1 MSEHETDHQIKVKLT
16 KLMKYVQIYNTIPQH
31 GVGCL
36 THKILIGSQ
45 VDCNKG
51 ISSNLSTHIV
61 TYTSLLSTSSIE
73 AYKFVKIK

>member
-1 MSEHETDHQIKVKLT
+1 MNKINEICADLQYNWETHR
-16 KLMKYVQIYNTIPQH
+16 
-31 GVGCL
+31 VGCL

-45 VDCNKG
+45 IDCNKS
-51 ISSNLSTHIV
+51 IYFNLSTHIV

>member
-1 MSEHETDHQIKVKLT
+1 MNIMT
-16 KLMKYVQIYNTIPQH
+16 KRLNNRSMNLQL
-31 GVGCL
+31 GCL

-45 VDCNKG
+45 VNLNKG
-51 ISSNLSTHIV
+51 IYFNLSTHIV